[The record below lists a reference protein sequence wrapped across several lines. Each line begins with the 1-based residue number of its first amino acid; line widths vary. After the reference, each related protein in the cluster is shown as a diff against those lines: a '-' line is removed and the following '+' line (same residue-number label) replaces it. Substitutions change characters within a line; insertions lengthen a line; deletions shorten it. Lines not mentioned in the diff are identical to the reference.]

1 MYRLGQARPA
11 HTLGAVTQGFSNWN
25 LLEARMDTMKTISNL
40 PTTNDGADFPRSLP
54 VRSLFLIDL
63 LLKGEKGL
71 SPVRLLV
78 RSPGQLMKI
87 ARTSQP
93 VEIAIYELR
102 DLSTTPIDSG
112 LERVVELGGLADGT
126 VEYALDSG
134 ERYVAWTGENPS
146 AVD

>member
-1 MYRLGQARPA
+1 
-11 HTLGAVTQGFSNWN
+11 
-25 LLEARMDTMKTISNL
+25 L
-40 PTTNDGADFPRSLP
+40 PI
-54 VRSLFLIDL
+54 RSLFLIDL
-63 LLKGEKGL
+63 LVKGEKGL
-71 SPVRLLV
+71 SPVRLLA

-102 DLSTTPIDSG
+102 DLSTTPIELA

-146 AVD
+146 AVDFILRARPASETESVDVAAAASCTPVTG